1 MVAIGDIMP
10 KGIPLTNDFLLE
22 KRLAVAHAAAEL
34 IFQQGYNE
42 TSISQIAKKAR
53 IGKST
58 VYDYFSTKDEII
70 LFLLD
75 EPLGEVRSRAEGIE
89 AETGTP
95 AERLSRILEM
105 HLDVLLRD
113 KAFIFKLSFE
123 FQRLPLDVQARHETK
138 RQAYQDLLR
147 GLIQEGINDGSFRPV
162 DPDISVKILLSTLS
176 SVIGTARPTGTPLEM
191 LKEGL
196 DVIFKGLEEN

>member
-1 MVAIGDIMP
+1 MP

-42 TSISQIAKKAR
+42 TSISQIAKKAG